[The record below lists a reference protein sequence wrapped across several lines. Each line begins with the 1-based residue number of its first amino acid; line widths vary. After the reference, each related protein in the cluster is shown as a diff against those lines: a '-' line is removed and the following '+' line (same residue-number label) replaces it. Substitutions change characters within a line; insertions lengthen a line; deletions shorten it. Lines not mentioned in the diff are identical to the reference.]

1 VVRRSVVTGVSA
13 LAVIAVVAAAAGL
26 HRVTPKPSVLD
37 GAPPGIPAPSWA
49 SLPLTRLPED
59 AAAGLQSQLQWREH
73 MAREEEERQLTFDRQ
88 RLDEHRAVAKLFASC
103 RARYDRAE
111 TEAAVRTV
119 RAEMPRRL
127 AEIQARVKAIDH
139 WGNNSRLLGDYE
151 ALSRSLSDGY
161 ADARVAAIQGDARA
175 QERLRSNFD
184 EHMKTIA
191 AWLDKVAEGEDED
204 E

>member
-1 VVRRSVVTGVSA
+1 VVRRSVVAGVAA
-13 LAVIAVVAAAAGL
+13 LALIAVVAAAAGR
-26 HRVTPKPSVLD
+26 HRVTTKPSALD
-37 GAPPGIPAPSWA
+37 GAPPEIPAAGGA
-49 SLPLTRLPED
+49 SPPLTRLPED

-73 MAREEEERQLTFDRQ
+73 MAREEEERQMAFDRP

-111 TEAAVRTV
+111 TPAAVWTV
-119 RAEMPRRL
+119 QAEMPRRL

-139 WGNNSRLLGDYE
+139 WGNNSRLLGEYE

-161 ADARVAAIQGDARA
+161 ADARIAAIRGDARA
-175 QERLRSNFD
+175 QEQLRSSFD

-191 AWLDKVAEGEDED
+191 AWLDKVAEGEDE
-204 E
+204 

>member
-1 VVRRSVVTGVSA
+1 MRRSVLTGVSA
-13 LAVIAVVAAAAGL
+13 LALIAVVAAAGR
-26 HRVTPKPSVLD
+26 HRVTTKPSALD
-37 GAPPGIPAPSWA
+37 VAPPGISAASGA
-49 SLPLTRLPED
+49 SLALTRLPED

-73 MAREEEERQLTFDRQ
+73 MAREEEERQLAFDRP

-103 RARYDRAE
+103 RARYDRAD
-111 TEAAVRTV
+111 TEAEVWTV

-139 WGNNSRLLGDYE
+139 WGNNSRLLGEYE
-151 ALSRSLSDGY
+151 ALLRSLSDGY
-161 ADARVAAIQGDARA
+161 ADARIAAIRGDARA
-175 QERLRSNFD
+175 QERLRSSFD